1 MEDLRKYSYC
11 SVNLCLAAV
20 EAAVFAL
27 CLLTG
32 DRLYAAG
39 RCGTYLVLRDGQK
52 VTVPLSGGFALTK
65 TISSDG
71 GRFTIRVISQG

>member
-1 MEDLRKYSYC
+1 MCSSDL
-11 SVNLCLAAV
+11 LQDMAARLGLTCDLSALTV
-20 EAAVFAL
+20 EPD
-27 CLLTG
+27 G
-32 DRLYAAG
+32 
-39 RCGTYLVLRDGQK
+39 DGQK